1 MNTSDT
7 LYQNFFIDYDTM
19 IFINTRCGVGVRLKT
34 CTFCVPEKG
43 AFFRWQFKN
52 SLQSRKKWMYTF
64 FAHFVHPKS
73 VPSFTSECEQLQNY
87 FERLAH
93 FTVPTMYAFFLT
105 IPFRKSTLARN
116 FQKVERKLLN
126 FFELSFKVLKPSN
139 TYFCETAHLV
149 HL

>member
-1 MNTSDT
+1 MYASKRAHFVYPKSVPSFDDNSKIRFKVERSGCT
-7 LYQNFFIDYDTM
+7 L
-19 IFINTRCGVGVRLKT
+19 
-34 CTFCVPEKG
+34 
-43 AFFRWQFKN
+43 
-52 SLQSRKKWMYTF
+52 F

-126 FFELSFKVLKPSN
+126 FLELSFKVLKP
-139 TYFCETAHLV
+139 
-149 HL
+149 